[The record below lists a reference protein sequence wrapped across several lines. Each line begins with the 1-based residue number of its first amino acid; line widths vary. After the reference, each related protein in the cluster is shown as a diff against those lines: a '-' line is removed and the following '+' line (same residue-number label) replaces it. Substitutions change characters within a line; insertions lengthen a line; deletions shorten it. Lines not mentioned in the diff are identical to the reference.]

1 MSRFRHKQNEQSHP
15 GYATHSDFCKNL
27 EDDLQ
32 PLYLLAF
39 LLTGSHADAEQ
50 CFVATVE
57 DAVRENC
64 VFKGWERVWIRR
76 CLVINAIRLIFSEP
90 ARSSAKPDCWG
101 GFDAE
106 PQGHSAVDAVAKLD
120 PPLQRFVFVMS
131 VLEKYSAR
139 ESALLLGCTSED
151 VVEARIQAL
160 MQLPGFNPTVTKTE
174 KNGTHGY

>member
-1 MSRFRHKQNEQSHP
+1 
-15 GYATHSDFCKNL
+15 
-27 EDDLQ
+27 
-32 PLYLLAF
+32 LYLLAF
-39 LLTGSHADAEQ
+39 LLTGGHADAEQ

-76 CLVINAIRLIFSEP
+76 CLVINAIRLVFSEP
-90 ARSSAKPDCWG
+90 AWSGAKPDCRG

-106 PQGHSAVDAVAKLD
+106 PQGHSAVDAVAKLA

-131 VLEKYSAR
+131 VLEKYSVR

-151 VVEARIQAL
+151 VVEARIRAL
-160 MQLPGFNPTVTKTE
+160 MQLPGFNPTVTKTAE
-174 KNGTHGY
+174 KNWTHGY